1 MKQFIKSFFAL
12 QVDLDFYEGKETVDL
27 SDYVENSE
35 WEVDEDKITGAVN
48 HKKYPCCEELYP
60 DVTMNITIK
69 RISTYYSY
77 MFVGPGVVL
86 SLLIPFVFILP
97 ARSLQKVPLGELRH

>member
-1 MKQFIKSFFAL
+1 MHFAL
-12 QVDLDFYEGKETVDL
+12 QVDLDLYEGMEGFDL
-27 SDYVENSE
+27 NDYVENSE
-35 WEVDEDKITGAVN
+35 WKVVETTGAVN
-48 HKKYPCCEELYP
+48 HEKYPCCEELYP
-60 DVTMNITIK
+60 DVTMNITIE